1 MKFPKNFSNLKY
13 LGRDADINCQL
24 VGKPPNIEAYAK
36 RVISEV
42 LGHKHMQQ
50 IINTYHRCP
59 KTLEHI
65 YDELKRFQPEI
76 TKRTKHECYQRA
88 LKQLKMNIN
97 TNEKFKLINY
107 DGTPYI
113 PQNSTA
119 SAELPYIADTK
130 FLAHVKKR
138 FESGEI
144 ENDAPTKGNGMAY
157 IFKNERGRIKAIM
170 EGREGYEN
178 TCYTRVHTKSPLT
191 KNDKF
196 KMRLVAGTP
205 YRTILV
211 ELMLIHPLNIY
222 LQKKKNAIAWG
233 YETYKGGLVR
243 LRDEFSHFNSFISL
257 DFSAFDKRVP
267 HWLIEDIH
275 DLWKSLCHLDQ
286 YYTDP
291 SNKSPLRANPSEIE
305 RLWRYMTHAATREK
319 CVMPDGHVF
328 ERQHSGFGSG
338 LYQTQLLGSHV
349 NFIMINSVMF
359 ACGFNAS
366 EFEVK
371 VLGDDSVIAFN
382 YNGNLKDFLHII
394 TKHLKNM
401 FNAVVNVEK
410 SVAYRGAE
418 NIQFLSYKIVQGEVR
433 RIKDDLLA
441 RLLFPERYKY
451 NKETTKT
458 RAYGIL
464 IANFGVDPFIH
475 DICIR
480 ILNLLKNVEINENA
494 VPLYDRFR
502 LQTMFKQISEGYPT
516 RIELKKMATTYGTM
530 YDNEYDF
537 DQYFK

>member
-1 MKFPKNFSNLKY
+1 MKPPYNFSNLKY
-13 LGRDADINCQL
+13 LQSKEL
-24 VGKPPNIEAYAK
+24 KKFIEFTEPQKVEGFAEGAIK
-36 RVISEV
+36 NV
-42 LGHKHMQQ
+42 LGPIRLKQ
-50 IINTYHRCP
+50 IIETYHRCP
-59 KTLEHI
+59 KNIKHI
-65 YDELKRFQPEI
+65 NNELKRLQPEKI
-76 TKRTKHECYQRA
+76 ARPTCQNYQKA
-88 LKQLKMNIN
+88 LKQLKININ
-97 TNEKFKLINY
+97 IDKKFKVINFEN
-107 DGTPYI
+107 TPYI
-113 PQNSTA
+113 PQNYAS
-119 SAELPYIADTK
+119 SAELPYIEDDQ
-130 FLAHVKKR
+130 FREHVAKR
-138 FESGEI
+138 LENKEI
-144 ENDAPTKGNGMAY
+144 KNKRPTKGNGMAY
-157 IFKNERGRIKAIM
+157 IFKNERERIKAIM
-170 EGREGYEN
+170 EGREGFIN
-178 TCYTRVHTKSPLT
+178 TSLTRVHVISPLT
-191 KNDKF
+191 KIEQF
-196 KMRLVAGTP
+196 KTRLVAGTP

-211 ELMLIHPLNIY
+211 ELMLIHPLNIH
-222 LQKKKNAIAWG
+222 LQKNKNTIAWG
-233 YETYKGGLVR
+233 YEIYKGGLIR
-243 LRDEFSHFNSFISL
+243 LRDEYSHFNSFINI

-275 DLWKSLCHLDQ
+275 DLWKSLCHLGE

-319 CVMPDGHVF
+319 FIMPDGHVF

-382 YNGNLKDFLHII
+382 YSGNLKDFLNII

-441 RLLFPERYKY
+441 RLLYPERPFYDV
-451 NKETTKT
+451 ETTKT

-464 IANFGVDPFIH
+464 ISNLGSNPDVH

-480 ILNLLKNVEINENA
+480 ILDRLRNVKINEEK
-494 VPLYDRFR
+494 VSIYDRFR
-502 LQTMFKQISEGYPT
+502 LQTIFKQHSHDYPT
-516 RIELKKMATTYGTM
+516 RIELKKMATTYGTL